1 MHSTTIYHLC
11 QCLISQYAHGRCS
24 RSFPIKTVSS
34 NVGMNVKIELR
45 CVNKQFS
52 YTKCLRGFLFMKVGG
67 EAVIYHKIGFFGF
80 FITLGEA
87 FVGSW
92 KLNFYF
98 IPLSLIPEKKQQ
110 KPRLCGK
117 SLSRSKF
124 FLLCSRVFGPVMAR
138 DNFQQLLPPNHISN
152 YEHEVYYLWVEVFPS
167 ELRRQRFWFE
177 HIFSPVILINW
188 IKFNE
193 SRALICECVKQL

>member
-1 MHSTTIYHLC
+1 MFAGLFVYESRWRSSYLPQNWLFRFFHHV
-11 QCLISQYAHGRCS
+11 GRGFC
-24 RSFPIKTVSS
+24 RF
-34 NVGMNVKIELR
+34 MKIE
-45 CVNKQFS
+45 
-52 YTKCLRGFLFMKVGG
+52 FLF
-67 EAVIYHKIGFFGF
+67 YP
-80 FITLGEA
+80 
-87 FVGSW
+87 S
-92 KLNFYF
+92 
-98 IPLSLIPEKKQQ
+98 LSHPRKKKQQ

-188 IKFNE
+188 IWLSGKFNE